1 MAALVAGDQ
10 EMQQQVQDQMQ
21 QRQEAEQQQAELE
34 QLGQV
39 RADLL

>member
-21 QRQEAEQQQAELE
+21 QRQEAEQQAEIE